1 MDYLEHAN
9 VEGEA
14 AQIGRD
20 PRKMTEADLNALGHS
35 KRPLLAAM
43 RQNCIAAVFRILD
56 SKEHFVCDG
65 RWLLLP
71 FRNAVPEQERNYGHL
86 RIRQSFHRGPGTRLA
101 NYRPD

>member
-35 KRPLLAAM
+35 KRPLLAA
-43 RQNCIAAVFRILD
+43 
-56 SKEHFVCDG
+56 
-65 RWLLLP
+65 
-71 FRNAVPEQERNYGHL
+71 
-86 RIRQSFHRGPGTRLA
+86 IRQIALPLCSA
-101 NYRPD
+101 S